1 LIANFNFIRVRFH
14 SVPGV
19 TGRSRRESATSMA
32 EKSQHV
38 GSSKPPIVVGTPSS
52 PVGHSNAVFKH
63 AKYIAL
69 GGAGVWYLDLVDK
82 VQQLVYPTA
91 AVETQWAR
99 SGYEFTS

>member
-1 LIANFNFIRVRFH
+1 
-14 SVPGV
+14 
-19 TGRSRRESATSMA
+19 MA